1 MDANNAVF
9 KGTALAA
16 CLSLQL
22 DRALLCRGSY
32 VLFCFQQCI
41 LLCSDSRNHA
51 STSTVHELMLAQSI
65 KTTLA
70 AHLPWISA
78 AVQPLDFPA
87 SAASKLLCC
96 ANVSTQRQVL
106 RRQPVLP
113 ANADFAGRP

>member
-9 KGTALAA
+9 EGTALAA

-22 DRALLCRGSY
+22 DCALLCRGSY
-32 VLFCFQQCI
+32 LLFCFQQCM

-78 AVQPLDFPA
+78 AVQPL
-87 SAASKLLCC
+87 
-96 ANVSTQRQVL
+96 VS
-106 RRQPVLP
+106 QPVLP
-113 ANADFAGRP
+113 ANNYVVRTSGRKGKSCVVSQCCQQTLI